1 MTTIETRFL
10 ADAEIKTTLQI
21 TEVNT
26 TLRAID
32 RVEAKKLLEQSRLGK
47 LMMDAKEHFQSDE
60 FKQKMEDNGISWN
73 LKQFSYAV
81 YGKSDKQLYK
91 HIKLAK
97 AVFDNPNVLT
107 EFLDVVKTTLAE
119 DNDITKIE
127 RGMDGCLY
135 WIKHSELEEVVKA
148 RQSAESSED
157 ESSEDEIESDLGA
170 EHGAVDDECNED
182 SLCEWTMAQ
191 TNGASARKVDGA
203 IIYDENNYSKA
214 DILASIQ
221 KMFDDVLNS

>member
-21 TEVNT
+21 TEVNN

-47 LMMDAKEHFQSDE
+47 LMMDAKDHFQSDE
-60 FKQKMEDNGISWN
+60 FKQKMEDSGISWN

-97 AVFDNPNVLT
+97 AVFDNPNALT

-119 DNDITKIE
+119 DNDITKVE
-127 RGMDGCLY
+127 KGMDGCLY

-148 RQSAESSED
+148 RQSEESSED
-157 ESSEDEIESDLGA
+157 ESDIHFDEETSEAINDVLS
-170 EHGAVDDECNED
+170 D
-182 SLCEWTMAQ
+182 SLCEWTIAEK
-191 TNGASARKVDGA
+191 NGVSARKVDGA
-203 IIYDENNYSKA
+203 IIYDENNYNKT
-214 DILASIQ
+214 DILAFLQ
-221 KMFDDVLNS
+221 KMHDDILNS

>member
-1 MTTIETRFL
+1 MTTIERRFL

-26 TLRAID
+26 TLRMIVRYED
-32 RVEAKKLLEQSRLGK
+32 KKLLEQSRLGK
-47 LMMDAKEHFQSDE
+47 LMMDAKDHFQSDE

-119 DNDITKIE
+119 DNDITKIGK
-127 RGMDGCLY
+127 GMDECLY

-157 ESSEDEIESDLGA
+157 ESSEDESDIHFDEETSEA
-170 EHGAVDDECNED
+170 IDDVLSD
-182 SLCEWTMAQ
+182 SLCEWTMAEK
-191 TNGASARKVDGA
+191 NGASARKVDGA
-203 IIYDENNYSKA
+203 IIYDENNYSKS